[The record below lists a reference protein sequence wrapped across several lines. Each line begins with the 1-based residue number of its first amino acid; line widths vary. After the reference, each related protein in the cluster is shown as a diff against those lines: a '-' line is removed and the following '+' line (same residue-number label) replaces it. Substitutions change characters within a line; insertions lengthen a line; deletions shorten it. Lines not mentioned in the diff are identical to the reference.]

1 MKLNIP
7 ENLKSDLP
15 QNSWGKI
22 LGATPVDMTVVATLL
37 AGLASSEM
45 TRAQYDR
52 SLAAQL
58 QSKAGDQWS
67 FFQAKKLRAAL
78 QHTTLDLMSGSASV
92 RPLDPKALSTALAGT
107 PAAAELSSPAG
118 QQTLE
123 ILAGGEMPKAGPASQ
138 ADPAV
143 KAALA
148 SLEAQRPEAEITPI
162 LAKLSPNKLEEGLRG
177 AQARSLA
184 FDAVTKPVS
193 RMLDLIDKNLASSG
207 SGAEIRRDFVAARLE
222 ANARRYDIEASLN
235 QAVAGYYELQVR
247 KENLSAERHH
257 RRSQK
262 FFYGMLGAQM
272 GVIISTLAMAARNRS
287 LLWSLA
293 AAAGSAAIVFALYVY
308 LWV

>member
-1 MKLNIP
+1 MGKLSDERWYPRGVHPVKINIP
-7 ENLKSDLP
+7 ENLKSELP

-22 LGATPVDMTVVATLL
+22 LGATPVAMTVVATLL

-67 FFQAKKLRAAL
+67 FFQAKKLRGAL
-78 QHTTLDLMSGSASV
+78 QHTTLDLMSGAVSV
-92 RPLDPKALSTALAGT
+92 RPLDSKALGAALAGT
-107 PAAAELSSPAG
+107 PAAAELGSQAG

-123 ILAGGEMPKAGPASQ
+123 ILAGGGMPTAGPAPQ

-143 KAALA
+143 KEALSA
-148 SLEAQRPEAEITPI
+148 LEVQRPEAEIALI
-162 LAKLSPNKLEEGLRG
+162 LARISPARLEEGLRG

-184 FDAVTKPVS
+184 FDAVAKPVS
-193 RMLDLIDKNLASSG
+193 RMMDLIEKDLAGSG

-235 QAVAGYYELQVR
+235 QAVASYYELQVR
-247 KENLSAERHH
+247 KENLSAERPTDGA
-257 RRSQK
+257 RS
-262 FFYGMLGAQM
+262 FSM
-272 GVIISTLAMAARNRS
+272 GCSGPR
-287 LLWSLA
+287 
-293 AAAGSAAIVFALYVY
+293 
-308 LWV
+308 WV